1 MPPTSVN
8 NRCEGRSASNAA
20 DSGSLAGSS
29 VSEMKSASK
38 LKSASTMVASSS
50 KKKNTQKV
58 ADLTVTETDDED
70 TVCRYYTVCSLT
82 VANYEQQINCDI
94 CYNTFHIS
102 CSGVPEKVRA
112 AFIKIVQH
120 TGWTCSTCKS
130 DARVALR
137 KFQANLSQL
146 AESLAQVKAELQEVK
161 SNQNRCVC
169 PHDVTTSKA
178 VLADISGSQQ
188 LSSPDYPS
196 LHEAAGTRGIVHDRT
211 DSNNSDI
218 RLVVH
223 RTVHDLNRR
232 KCNVIV
238 SGLPEVDDADDTELF
253 TSICEN
259 YLSCKLVV
267 LKCRRMG
274 KKSTGKPRRLLIRLR
289 NESAAQDLLKSA
301 RRLRQSTDPTVA
313 QHMYINEDL
322 SPEAAKLAF
331 EARQR

>member
-1 MPPTSVN
+1 MPPTGIK
-8 NRCEGRSASNAA
+8 NRCEGRSASNAD
-20 DSGSLAGSS
+20 DSGPLAGSS
-29 VSEMKSASK
+29 VSETKSAPK
-38 LKSASTMVASSS
+38 LKASSTVAASS

-70 TVCRYYTVCSLT
+70 TVCRYCTVCSLT
-82 VANYEQQINCDI
+82 VANYKQQIICDI
-94 CYNTFHIS
+94 CDNTFYIS

-169 PHDVTTSKA
+169 PHDITASKA
-178 VLADISGSQQ
+178 VLADVSGSQK

-196 LHEAAGTRGIVHDRT
+196 LHEAAGTRGIVHDCT
-211 DSNNSDI
+211 VSNNNDI

-223 RTVHDLNRR
+223 RTVHDLNCR

-238 SGLPEVDDADDTELF
+238 SGLPEVDDADDTELL
-253 TSICEN
+253 TSVCEN
-259 YLSCKLVV
+259 HLSCKPAVV
-267 LKCRRMG
+267 LKCR
-274 KKSTGKPRRLLIRLR
+274 
-289 NESAAQDLLKSA
+289 
-301 RRLRQSTDPTVA
+301 
-313 QHMYINEDL
+313 
-322 SPEAAKLAF
+322 
-331 EARQR
+331 